1 MLPRPPASQPA
12 KSLDPGGTRRG
23 NAAGGHL
30 CGLGDGGRGLQFQN
44 GIGAREK
51 ALAGAGVASSTD
63 ATAVS
68 LNPAGLANVE
78 SQLNVSASFLFLNGG
93 YSSSGPLGVGID
105 ADGHHDSNPGMTFIP
120 NLAVNWRVNW
130 GLIDAIAFSAY
141 GNGGVSTHYGDIPNA
156 NCPVVGMTGVFCG
169 GQLGVK
175 LSQSFYS
182 IAFAKQVMPGALGRH
197 RADRRLPEG
206 QALRLTPCSP
216 ASPSIRPI
224 SPTRA
229 RTNSWGVGVRGGVEF
244 KVAPG
249 VRVGVAGNTPI
260 NMSNFDKY
268 RGILAE
274 QGDFDIPATIQVGIA
289 VDLRSNLT
297 VMADYKRIWFSSVA
311 SVGNPSTN
319 FLLGNPFGAD
329 NGGGFGVQDVD
340 VVKIGVEWRHS
351 QALTLRAGYS
361 YNTAPITSRDVGS
374 RTS

>member
-1 MLPRPPASQPA
+1 MCSRALPPRSPQRALILAAPAAVML
-12 KSLDPGGTRRG
+12 L
-23 NAAGGHL
+23 AAISAGSAMAAEAYI
-30 CGLGDGGRGLQFQN
+30 QN

-51 ALAGAGVASSTD
+51 ALAGAGIASSTD

-182 IAFAKQVMPGALGRH
+182 IS
-197 RADRRLPEG
+197 LP
-206 QALRLTPCSP
+206 
-216 ASPSIRPI
+216 
-224 SPTRA
+224 
-229 RTNSWGVGVRGGVEF
+229 
-244 KVAPG
+244 
-249 VRVGVAGNTPI
+249 
-260 NMSNFDKY
+260 
-268 RGILAE
+268 
-274 QGDFDIPATIQVGIA
+274 
-289 VDLRSNLT
+289 
-297 VMADYKRIWFSSVA
+297 
-311 SVGNPSTN
+311 
-319 FLLGNPFGAD
+319 
-329 NGGGFGVQDVD
+329 
-340 VVKIGVEWRHS
+340 
-351 QALTLRAGYS
+351 
-361 YNTAPITSRDVGS
+361 SR
-374 RTS
+374 